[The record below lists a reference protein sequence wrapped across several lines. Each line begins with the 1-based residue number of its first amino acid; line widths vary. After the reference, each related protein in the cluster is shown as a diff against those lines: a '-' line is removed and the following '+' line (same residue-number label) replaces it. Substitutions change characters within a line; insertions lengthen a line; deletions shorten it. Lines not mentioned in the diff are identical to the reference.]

1 MHIHLDIIGGIAGD
15 MFSAA
20 MLDAHPHLEQPLLD
34 MLNSLQLEEQVSVA
48 LSHGEDKGLNGK
60 RFRVDLIESSHDHHS
75 HHHHHDHNHDHQ
87 HDHDHQHNHDHHH
100 HHDWQHIRHYL
111 MNSALDAEVKE
122 NAIGIFSLLAAA
134 EAKIHNMDI
143 DHVQF
148 HEVGAWDCI
157 VDIISAAWLIHHSHA
172 TSWSMSSLPWGGGT
186 VKCAHG
192 IIPVPAPAT
201 LNLLKGFN
209 FIDDGEDGERITPTG
224 AAILAW
230 LSPEQTVATGKFQ
243 MAGYGFGTRK
253 LTQRANVVRASL
265 IKPSKPQLKEQ
276 IAIVQCDIDDMTG
289 EMLANARES
298 LRQQSGVLEI
308 TETVAHG
315 KKHRL
320 ISTLTLLCQPHHL
333 NEVIDA
339 ILSQTST
346 LGVRHWLCDR
356 VSLPRLHHQ
365 ISHDGKEFNVKTVQR
380 PDGSYTSKLEADH
393 LNEAGNSYQ
402 KKQQLKHA
410 IEQHAEEYKL

>member
-1 MHIHLDIIGGIAGD
+1 

-34 MLNSLQLEEQVSVA
+34 MLNSLQLEEQVKVT

-60 RFRVDLIESSHDHHS
+60 RFTVELKESSHDHEHHEHQHS
-75 HHHHHDHNHDHQ
+75 HGDHDHDHNHHHHHHHHHHEHDHQ
-87 HDHDHQHNHDHHH
+87 HGHDHHH
-100 HHDWQHIRHYL
+100 HHDWQHIRSYL
-111 MNSALDAEVKE
+111 ASSQLEAEVKE
-122 NAIGIFSLLAAA
+122 TAIGIFSLLAAA
-134 EAKIHNMDI
+134 EAKVHNMDI
-143 DHVQF
+143 EHVQF

-157 VDIISAAWLIHHSHA
+157 VDIISAAWLIHHSKA
-172 TSWSMSSLPWGGGT
+172 TSWSISSLPWGGGT

-209 FIDDGEDGERITPTG
+209 FVDDGEVGERITPTG

-230 LSPEQTVATGKFQ
+230 LSPDQSVATGQFQ
-243 MAGYGFGTRK
+243 MAGYGFGTKK
-253 LTQRANVVRASL
+253 LSQRANVVRANL
-265 IKPSKPQLKEQ
+265 IKPSKSQHKER
-276 IAIVQCDIDDMTG
+276 IAIIQCDIDDMTG

-298 LRQQSGVLEI
+298 LRQQPGVLEI
-308 TETVAHG
+308 TEAVAHG

-333 NEVIDA
+333 NEVIEA
-339 ILSQTST
+339 ILNQTST
-346 LGVRHWLCDR
+346 LGVRQWLCDR

-365 ISHDGKEFNVKTVQR
+365 INHKDKAFNVKTVQR
-380 PDGSYTSKLEADH
+380 PDGSQTSKLEADH
-393 LNEAGNSYQ
+393 LNETGNSYH
-402 KKQQLKHA
+402 KKQQLKYA
-410 IEQHAEEYKL
+410 IEHQAEGVEL